1 MQIGFIGLGAVVE
14 TAYLPALRRLGDVID
29 RCQGYDLDCS
39 RALPGIQRCSSL
51 SALLAEPLDTLFITT
66 SSLQHLPVLER
77 ALASGISRIVVE
89 KPIVANLE
97 QAARLRAL
105 LAPTE
110 QAARV
115 LALDHW
121 MARGVALNAPGPRW
135 RAEGEA
141 SGLPPPH
148 LSAQDIVW
156 LEGYLQEPSGFNSAG
171 EPVALNFATGELD
184 TRQLRHPDGVI
195 LDIGTHVLAMLRETL
210 HASGSDTAL
219 SLSLRVAKDRL
230 GHDIAPGDT
239 STAEG
244 EAHLQGTLGTIPLNI
259 WLNKYAGPAGGQK
272 GMRIGLRDGR
282 IITLDRAPEGEVVTL
297 QDGERVQRWTRPGA
311 IYTHCLDEQILGADN
326 LFIRAPDSVA
336 GLTQRRL
343 EEVEWLLRLQQQLR
357 GPH

>member
-115 LALDHW
+115 LAICIPVTLLAV
-121 MARGVALNAPGPRW
+121 MLTAIVCNF
-135 RAEGEA
+135 AEGEA

-156 LEGYLQEPSGFNSAG
+156 IEGYLQEPSGFNSAG

-210 HASGSDTAL
+210 HASGGDTAL

-230 GHDIAPGDT
+230 
-239 STAEG
+239 
-244 EAHLQGTLGTIPLNI
+244 
-259 WLNKYAGPAGGQK
+259 
-272 GMRIGLRDGR
+272 
-282 IITLDRAPEGEVVTL
+282 
-297 QDGERVQRWTRPGA
+297 
-311 IYTHCLDEQILGADN
+311 
-326 LFIRAPDSVA
+326 
-336 GLTQRRL
+336 
-343 EEVEWLLRLQQQLR
+343 
-357 GPH
+357 

>member
-1 MQIGFIGLGAVVE
+1 M
-14 TAYLPALRRLGDVID
+14 
-29 RCQGYDLDCS
+29 
-39 RALPGIQRCSSL
+39 
-51 SALLAEPLDTLFITT
+51 
-66 SSLQHLPVLER
+66 
-77 ALASGISRIVVE
+77 
-89 KPIVANLE
+89 ANLE

-121 MARGVALNAPGPRW
+121 MARGVALNAPGPLW

-156 LEGYLQEPSGFNSAG
+156 IEGSLQEPSGFNSAG

-210 HASGSDTAL
+210 HASGGDTAL

-230 GHDIAPGDT
+230 GHDIALGDT

-282 IITLDRAPEGEVVTL
+282 IITFDRAPEGEVVTL

>member
-121 MARGVALNAPGPRW
+121 MARGAALNACARCGGRKGRPAACR
-135 RAEGEA
+135 RRTCQRRIS
-141 SGLPPPH
+141 SGSKALCRSQAALTALVSRSHSILPP
-148 LSAQDIVW
+148 
-156 LEGYLQEPSGFNSAG
+156 
-171 EPVALNFATGELD
+171 
-184 TRQLRHPDGVI
+184 
-195 LDIGTHVLAMLRETL
+195 
-210 HASGSDTAL
+210 GSW
-219 SLSLRVAKDRL
+219 
-230 GHDIAPGDT
+230 IPG
-239 STAEG
+239 SC
-244 EAHLQGTLGTIPLNI
+244 
-259 WLNKYAGPAGGQK
+259 
-272 GMRIGLRDGR
+272 
-282 IITLDRAPEGEVVTL
+282 VTL
-297 QDGERVQRWTRPGA
+297 MG
-311 IYTHCLDEQILGADN
+311 
-326 LFIRAPDSVA
+326 
-336 GLTQRRL
+336 
-343 EEVEWLLRLQQQLR
+343 
-357 GPH
+357 

>member
-1 MQIGFIGLGAVVE
+1 MSKPSAIIPRYFAGNRAAQRWTYYADWFYRPRRGGGNRLFTGA
-14 TAYLPALRRLGDVID
+14 ASPGDVID

-105 LAPTE
+105 LAPPE

-121 MARGVALNAPGPRW
+121 MARGVALNAPGPQW

-141 SGLPPPH
+141 SRLPPPH

-210 HASGSDTAL
+210 HASGGDTAL

-244 EAHLQGTLGTIPLNI
+244 RRICREPWALSRSISGSTNTRVPR
-259 WLNKYAGPAGGQK
+259 AGKRECG
-272 GMRIGLRDGR
+272 
-282 IITLDRAPEGEVVTL
+282 
-297 QDGERVQRWTRPGA
+297 
-311 IYTHCLDEQILGADN
+311 
-326 LFIRAPDSVA
+326 
-336 GLTQRRL
+336 
-343 EEVEWLLRLQQQLR
+343 
-357 GPH
+357 

>member
-1 MQIGFIGLGAVVE
+1 M
-14 TAYLPALRRLGDVID
+14 T
-29 RCQGYDLDCS
+29 DCS

-105 LAPTE
+105 LAPPE

-121 MARGVALNAPGPRW
+121 MARGVALNALARSGGRK
-135 RAEGEA
+135 EA
-141 SGLPPPH
+141 SRLPPPH

-195 LDIGTHVLAMLRETL
+195 LDIGTHVWRC
-210 HASGSDTAL
+210 S
-219 SLSLRVAKDRL
+219 AK
-230 GHDIAPGDT
+230 PCT
-239 STAEG
+239 PAE
-244 EAHLQGTLGTIPLNI
+244 AI
-259 WLNKYAGPAGGQK
+259 W
-272 GMRIGLRDGR
+272 R
-282 IITLDRAPEGEVVTL
+282 
-297 QDGERVQRWTRPGA
+297 
-311 IYTHCLDEQILGADN
+311 
-326 LFIRAPDSVA
+326 
-336 GLTQRRL
+336 
-343 EEVEWLLRLQQQLR
+343 
-357 GPH
+357 

>member
-105 LAPTE
+105 LAPPE

-121 MARGVALNAPGPRW
+121 MARGVALNAPGPLW

-156 LEGYLQEPSGFNSAG
+156 LEGSLQEPSGFNSAG

-244 EAHLQGTLGTIPLNI
+244 EAHLQGNPGHYPAQYLAQQIRGSRGRAKGNADRT
-259 WLNKYAGPAGGQK
+259 AGRANNY
-272 GMRIGLRDGR
+272 LRS
-282 IITLDRAPEGEVVTL
+282 
-297 QDGERVQRWTRPGA
+297 RP
-311 IYTHCLDEQILGADN
+311 
-326 LFIRAPDSVA
+326 
-336 GLTQRRL
+336 
-343 EEVEWLLRLQQQLR
+343 
-357 GPH
+357 

>member
-1 MQIGFIGLGAVVE
+1 MNITELR
-14 TAYLPALRRLGDVID
+14 YLVAIKKWGSVSAAAKQLYAAQPNVSKAL
-29 RCQGYDLDCS
+29 
-39 RALPGIQRCSSL
+39 
-51 SALLAEPLDTLFITT
+51 
-66 SSLQHLPVLER
+66 
-77 ALASGISRIVVE
+77 
-89 KPIVANLE
+89 KNLE
-97 QAARLRAL
+97 GEYGLRIFERSSTGMI
-105 LAPTE
+105 PTEQGRRFIE

-121 MARGVALNAPGPRW
+121 MARGVALNAPGPQW

-141 SGLPPPH
+141 SRLPPPH

-156 LEGYLQEPSGFNSAG
+156 IEGYLLEPSGFNAAG

-210 HASGSDTAL
+210 LGCRGDVTLDLAV
-219 SLSLRVAKDRL
+219 RVVKDRL
-230 GHDIAPGDT
+230 GRDIAHGDMV
-239 STAEG
+239 TAEG
-244 EAHLQGTLGTIPLNI
+244 EAHLQGRLGDIPLNI

-282 IITLDRAPEGEVVTL
+282 VITLDRAPEGEVVTL

>member
-121 MARGVALNAPGPRW
+121 MARGVALNAPGPLW

-156 LEGYLQEPSGFNSAG
+156 IEGYLQEPSGFNSAG

-210 HASGSDTAL
+210 HASGGDTAL
-219 SLSLRVAKDRL
+219 SLSLR
-230 GHDIAPGDT
+230 
-239 STAEG
+239 TAEG

-282 IITLDRAPEGEVVTL
+282 IITFDRAPEGEVVTL

>member
-1 MQIGFIGLGAVVE
+1 M
-14 TAYLPALRRLGDVID
+14 
-29 RCQGYDLDCS
+29 
-39 RALPGIQRCSSL
+39 
-51 SALLAEPLDTLFITT
+51 
-66 SSLQHLPVLER
+66 
-77 ALASGISRIVVE
+77 VE

-121 MARGVALNAPGPRW
+121 MARGVALNAPGPLW

-156 LEGYLQEPSGFNSAG
+156 IEGYLQEPSGFNSAG

-210 HASGSDTAL
+210 HASGGDTAL

-282 IITLDRAPEGEVVTL
+282 IITSIAPLRAK
-297 QDGERVQRWTRPGA
+297 W
-311 IYTHCLDEQILGADN
+311 
-326 LFIRAPDSVA
+326 
-336 GLTQRRL
+336 
-343 EEVEWLLRLQQQLR
+343 
-357 GPH
+357 

>member
-97 QAARLRAL
+97 QAA
-105 LAPTE
+105 
-110 QAARV
+110 
-115 LALDHW
+115 
-121 MARGVALNAPGPRW
+121 
-135 RAEGEA
+135 
-141 SGLPPPH
+141 
-148 LSAQDIVW
+148 
-156 LEGYLQEPSGFNSAG
+156 
-171 EPVALNFATGELD
+171 LNFATGELD

-244 EAHLQGTLGTIPLNI
+244 VAHLQGTLGTIPLNI

-282 IITLDRAPEGEVVTL
+282 VITLDRAPEGEVVTL

>member
-105 LAPTE
+105 LAPPE

-135 RAEGEA
+135 RAEGRPA
-141 SGLPPPH
+141 ACRRRTCQRRISSGSKAIYRSQAALTALVSRSHSILPP
-148 LSAQDIVW
+148 
-156 LEGYLQEPSGFNSAG
+156 
-171 EPVALNFATGELD
+171 
-184 TRQLRHPDGVI
+184 
-195 LDIGTHVLAMLRETL
+195 
-210 HASGSDTAL
+210 GSW
-219 SLSLRVAKDRL
+219 
-230 GHDIAPGDT
+230 IPG
-239 STAEG
+239 SC
-244 EAHLQGTLGTIPLNI
+244 
-259 WLNKYAGPAGGQK
+259 
-272 GMRIGLRDGR
+272 
-282 IITLDRAPEGEVVTL
+282 VTL
-297 QDGERVQRWTRPGA
+297 MG
-311 IYTHCLDEQILGADN
+311 
-326 LFIRAPDSVA
+326 
-336 GLTQRRL
+336 
-343 EEVEWLLRLQQQLR
+343 
-357 GPH
+357 

>member
-1 MQIGFIGLGAVVE
+1 M
-14 TAYLPALRRLGDVID
+14 
-29 RCQGYDLDCS
+29 
-39 RALPGIQRCSSL
+39 
-51 SALLAEPLDTLFITT
+51 
-66 SSLQHLPVLER
+66 
-77 ALASGISRIVVE
+77 VE

-121 MARGVALNAPGPRW
+121 MARGVALNAPGPLW

-156 LEGYLQEPSGFNSAG
+156 IEGYLQEPSGFNSAG

-210 HASGSDTAL
+210 HASGGDTAL
-219 SLSLRVAKDRL
+219 SLSLRWRKTASAMTLLL
-230 GHDIAPGDT
+230 G
-239 STAEG
+239 
-244 EAHLQGTLGTIPLNI
+244 
-259 WLNKYAGPAGGQK
+259 
-272 GMRIGLRDGR
+272 
-282 IITLDRAPEGEVVTL
+282 
-297 QDGERVQRWTRPGA
+297 
-311 IYTHCLDEQILGADN
+311 
-326 LFIRAPDSVA
+326 IRALPR
-336 GLTQRRL
+336 GRRICREPWAL
-343 EEVEWLLRLQQQLR
+343 SRSISGSTNTRVPRVGKREC
-357 GPH
+357 G